1 MQVHRTGSHE
11 RRRLSEAA
19 PQYELRAAGVP
30 PQSEERGAQPKGE
43 QITATGRIEIDFER
57 CKACELCVPA
67 CPKRCIGM
75 GTPINRQGYGAAV
88 FERPDDCT
96 GCAICAET
104 CPDACILVW
113 R

>member
-1 MQVHRTGSHE
+1 V
-11 RRRLSEAA
+11 EAA
-19 PQYELRAAGVP
+19 REHR
-30 PQSEERGAQPKGE
+30 SNITREDR
-43 QITATGRIEIDFER
+43 ITATGRIEIDFER

-67 CPKRCIGM
+67 CPKDCIGM
-75 GTPINRQGYGAAV
+75 GTAINRQGYGSAV

-96 GCAICAET
+96 GCAFCAET